1 MNMNVSLPNE
11 LAEFIK
17 SKVTSGRYSSS
28 SEVVRE
34 ALRLLEQHDAIQA
47 EKLRW
52 LQKSWSDGIAS
63 GDGGEFDPE
72 SVKAEARKMRDE
84 ITRA

>member
-1 MNMNVSLPNE
+1 MNINVSLPDE

-17 SKVTSGRYSSS
+17 SKVSSGRYSSS

-34 ALRLLEQHDAIQA
+34 ALRLLERHDAIQV

-63 GDGGEFDPE
+63 DDGGEFDPE
-72 SVKAEARKMRDE
+72 SVKAEARKMQDK
-84 ITRA
+84 IARA